1 MFLPLDLKE
10 GLSKLT
16 VQRSDKRIPLLQNPD
31 VLVDFEAPVI
41 KQNFLTAPPF
51 IFTLV
56 IILVLILVP
65 LTKSRKIIRTIDL
78 TIYSVFSLLSVLMIF
93 FNFFTDHVQMKWN
106 LNIIWL
112 NPFII
117 VCLIMLILNK
127 QGMIW
132 FRIVF
137 FISAGFLLIHA
148 ALPQDFNIAF
158 SLMTI
163 ILLIRSSVRCG
174 FDWNPLN
181 LPRKPQIGGL

>member
-1 MFLPLDLKE
+1 
-10 GLSKLT
+10 
-16 VQRSDKRIPLLQNPD
+16 
-31 VLVDFEAPVI
+31 
-41 KQNFLTAPPF
+41 
-51 IFTLV
+51 
-56 IILVLILVP
+56 
-65 LTKSRKIIRTIDL
+65 
-78 TIYSVFSLLSVLMIF
+78 
-93 FNFFTDHVQMKWN
+93 MKWN

-127 QGMIW
+127 PGIIW

-137 FISAGFLLIHA
+137 FISAGFLIIHA

-174 FDWNPLN
+174 FVWNPLKLPPN
-181 LPRKPQIGGL
+181 LQNVEH